1 MTMNPLAQT
10 MAVSLWVAP
19 AVLLI
24 GALATFSDLRTRR
37 IPNAVT
43 LPAMLAGLSAH
54 FMLGGTPAL
63 WTSLGGLGLALA
75 ILVPGWLMKWMG
87 AGDVKLMA
95 ALGAWLGFP
104 QSLVAV
110 LAALVAGGILA
121 GFVAYRHGQLG
132 GALRRA
138 SFLGGWSLSAA
149 RGAAGQ
155 VPPTTGVRFP
165 FALAGFVGA
174 TIALWVR
181 P

>member
-1 MTMNPLAQT
+1 MTMNALAQT

-24 GALATFSDLRTRR
+24 GALAIVTDLRTRR

-43 LPAMLAGLSAH
+43 LPAMLAGLAAH
-54 FMLGGTPAL
+54 LVLGGTPAL
-63 WTSLGGLGLALA
+63 WAALGGLGLAFAL
-75 ILVPGWLMKWMG
+75 LVPGWLMKWMG

-110 LAALVAGGILA
+110 LAALVAGGVLA
-121 GFVAYRHGQLG
+121 AVVASRHGELA

-138 SFLGGWSLSAA
+138 SFLGGWSLTAA
-149 RGAAGQ
+149 RGVTGQ
-155 VPPTTGVRFP
+155 VPPTTGIRFP